1 MIRNRT
7 IIIVLIIFI
16 LAAGTAFS
24 QNRAVVKRV
33 LGKVEIQRPGEAWIP
48 AEVGME
54 LPLRAT
60 ISTGFSSQAVLEIG
74 NSVLTLRA
82 LTRIRIDELQVRDNV
97 AVTGLSMP
105 VGRIRAE
112 VRSSEGL
119 STDFR
124 VRSPVSTAAVRGTG
138 FGGEGSIFT
147 CFDDSVDL
155 INPAGIPI
163 KVYKGETGRIAGL
176 GPPSGGAPQRLENTT
191 IYPYTGGPGGQ
202 RLGSWILGYK
212 DELGRGRIRVDWTWE

>member
-1 MIRNRT
+1 MIRNK
-7 IIIVLIIFI
+7 IIVIVLLISI
-16 LAAGTAFS
+16 LAAGAAFS
-24 QNRAVVKRV
+24 QNKAVVKRV

-74 NSVLTLRA
+74 SSVLTLRA
-82 LTRIRIDELQVRDNV
+82 LTRIRIEELQVRGNA

-105 VGRIRAE
+105 VGRIKAE

-138 FGGEGSIFT
+138 FEGDGSIYT

-155 INPAGIPI
+155 INPAGIPT
-163 KVYKGETGRIAGL
+163 KVYKGETGKIAGL
-176 GPPSGGAPQRLENTT
+176 NRPSGQEPQRLEETT
-191 IYPYTGGPGGQ
+191 IYPYTGGPTG
-202 RLGSWILGYK
+202 RRRGSRILGYK
-212 DELGRGRIRVDWTWE
+212 DELGTGRIRVDWTWE

>member
-1 MIRNRT
+1 MIRNKT
-7 IIIVLIIFI
+7 IVIVLLIIVLV
-16 LAAGTAFS
+16 AGAAFS
-24 QNRAVVKRV
+24 QNKAVVKRI

-48 AEVGME
+48 AAVGME

-60 ISTGFSSQAVLEIG
+60 ISTGFNSQAVLEIG
-74 NSVLTLRA
+74 KSVLTLRA

-112 VRSSEGL
+112 VRSTEGL

-138 FGGEGSIFT
+138 FDGDGSIFT

-155 INPAGIPI
+155 INQGGIPT
-163 KVYKGETGRIAGL
+163 KVYKGETGKIAGL
-176 GPPSGGAPQRLENTT
+176 GRPSGGAPQRLQNTT
-191 IYPYTGGPGGQ
+191 IYPYSGGSGGQ
-202 RLGSWILGYK
+202 RRGSRILGYK
-212 DELGRGRIRVDWTWE
+212 DELGRGRIVVNWTWE

>member
-1 MIRNRT
+1 MIRNQALV
-7 IIIVLIIFI
+7 IVLLIVV

-24 QNRAVVKRV
+24 QDTAVVRRIV
-33 LGKVEIQRPGEAWIP
+33 GKVEIQPPGEAWIP

-60 ISTGFSSQAVLEIG
+60 ISTGFNSQTVLEIG
-74 NSVLTLRA
+74 SSVLTLRA

-105 VGRIRAE
+105 VGRITAE
-112 VRSSEGL
+112 VRSTEGL

-138 FGGEGSIFT
+138 FDNDGSILY
-147 CFDDSVDL
+147 CFEDSANL
-155 INPAGIPI
+155 ENEAGIPT
-163 KVYKGETGRIAGL
+163 KVYKGETGKIAGL
-176 GPPSGGAPQRLENTT
+176 GPPSGGAPQRLRNTT
-191 IYPYTGGPGGQ
+191 ISPYSGGPNERYSGIW
-202 RLGSWILGYK
+202 RFK
-212 DELGRGRIRVDWTWE
+212 DELGTGRILVNWTD

>member
-1 MIRNRT
+1 MIRNQALV
-7 IIIVLIIFI
+7 IVLLIVV

-24 QNRAVVKRV
+24 QDTAVVRRIV
-33 LGKVEIQRPGEAWIP
+33 GKVEIQPPGEAWIP

-60 ISTGFSSQAVLEIG
+60 ISTGFNSQTVLEIG
-74 NSVLTLRA
+74 SSVLTLRA

-105 VGRIRAE
+105 VGRITAE
-112 VRSSEGL
+112 VRSTEGL

-138 FGGEGSIFT
+138 FDNDGSILY
-147 CFDDSVDL
+147 CFEDSATL
-155 INPAGIPI
+155 ENEAGIPT
-163 KVYKGETGRIAGL
+163 KVYKGETGKIAGL
-176 GPPSGGAPQRLENTT
+176 GPPSGGAPQRLRNTT
-191 IYPYTGGPGGQ
+191 ISPYSGGPNERYSGIW
-202 RLGSWILGYK
+202 RFK
-212 DELGRGRIRVDWTWE
+212 DELGTGRILVNWTD

>member
-1 MIRNRT
+1 MIRNKP
-7 IIIVLIIFI
+7 ILLALLIII

-24 QNRAVVKRV
+24 QNTAVVRRIV
-33 LGKVEIQRPGEAWIP
+33 GKVEIQQPGQAWLP
-48 AEVGME
+48 AAVGME

-60 ISTGFSSQAVLEIG
+60 ISTGFNSQAVLEVG
-74 NSVLTLRA
+74 SSVLTLRA

-112 VRSSEGL
+112 VRSTEGL

-138 FGGEGSIFT
+138 FDNDGSILY
-147 CFDDSVDL
+147 CFEDTASL
-155 INPAGIPI
+155 ENEAGIGTE
-163 KVYKGETGRIAGL
+163 VSKGETGKISGL
-176 GPPSGGAPQRLENTT
+176 RPPSGGAPQRLKNTT
-191 IYPYTGGPGGQ
+191 VSPYTKGADERSGGI
-202 RLGSWILGYK
+202 SGYD
-212 DELGRGRIRVDWTWE
+212 DELGTGRIVVNWTE